1 MLRPEIEIIEVL
13 DVVTASTVAPTT
25 TTKAGSAPRQ
35 EILRKVQS
43 LPDGLEAEG
52 RWPALSETSQ

>member
-25 TTKAGSAPRQ
+25 TTQQGGLQ
-35 EILRKVQS
+35 T
-43 LPDGLEAEG
+43 PDD
-52 RWPALSETSQ
+52 PF

>member
-25 TTKAGSAPRQ
+25 TTKPGLQ
-35 EILRKVQS
+35 T
-43 LPDGLEAEG
+43 PDDEF
-52 RWPALSETSQ
+52 